1 MKRHQRA
8 GFFGPNRLQNHTNE
22 GNGKE
27 RNKERGERNE
37 EKRKNKIMVALLVF
51 IMAILAE
58 KKRKEKKLLDA
69 KVFKNPGSYIFSI

>member
-37 EKRKNKIMVALLVF
+37 EEQMVALLVF

-58 KKRKEKKLLDA
+58 KKKKRKETVGCKSFQKS
-69 KVFKNPGSYIFSI
+69 G